1 MKVFGYERAESV
13 DHAIE
18 AASQAGAAYYAGGT
32 NLLDLMKAGVRQPDR
47 LVDITR
53 LDELKSIET
62 TKDGSLRIGAMVRNS
77 GLAEHK
83 TIRTDYPAVAE
94 ALLSGASGQLRNA
107 ATVGG
112 NLMQQTRCSYFYDT
126 HSACNLRAPGAGCD
140 ALEGE
145 NSKHAILGWTRACIA
160 THPSD
165 FCVPLIAM
173 GARIEVAGPGGRREL
188 ALDDL
193 FQLPDE
199 TSAPGTALL
208 PGELI
213 TALILPGHAKTFAGH
228 SRYIKLRD
236 RTSYAFAIVSA
247 AALLDVGDGKIKD
260 ARIALGSVAAKPWRV
275 GKAETLLN
283 GAEATEASFRKAAEA
298 ALADARP
305 SGDNEYKIELAKRL
319 LVRTLT
325 AAAAGTP
332 PAMPALPGSVF
343 SMTEETGS

>member
-1 MKVFGYERAESV
+1 MKVFDYERAESV
-13 DHAIE
+13 GHAIE
-18 AASQAGAAYYAGGT
+18 AASKTGAAYYAGGT

-53 LDELKSIET
+53 LDELKAIET
-62 TKDGSLRIGAMVRNS
+62 TKDGSLRIGAMVPNS
-77 GLAEHK
+77 DLARHE
-83 TIRTDYPAVAE
+83 TVRTDYPAVAE

-112 NLMQQTRCSYFYDT
+112 NLMQQTRCAYFYDT
-126 HSACNLRAPGAGCD
+126 NSACNLREPGVGCD

-145 NSKHAILGWTRACIA
+145 NSKHAILGWTKACIA

-165 FCVPLIAM
+165 FCVPLAAM
-173 GARIEVAGPGGRREL
+173 GASIEVAGPDGRREL
-188 ALDDL
+188 NLDDL
-193 FQLPDE
+193 FELPDE
-199 TSAPGTALL
+199 TSPPSTRLG

-213 TALILPGHAKTFAGH
+213 TAVILPGQAKTFVGH

-236 RTSYAFAIVSA
+236 RTSYAFALVSA

-275 GKAETLLN
+275 RKAETLLN
-283 GAEATEASFRKAAEA
+283 GAEATEASFWKAAEA
-298 ALADARP
+298 ALADASP
-305 SGDNEYKIELAKRL
+305 SGDNDYKIELAKRV
-319 LVRTLT
+319 LVRALK

-332 PAMPALPGSVF
+332 PVMPALPGSVF